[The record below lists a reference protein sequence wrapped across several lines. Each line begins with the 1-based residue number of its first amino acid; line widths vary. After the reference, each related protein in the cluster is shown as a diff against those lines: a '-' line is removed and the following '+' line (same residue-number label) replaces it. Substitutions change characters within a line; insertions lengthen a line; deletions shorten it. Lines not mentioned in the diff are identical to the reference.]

1 MRPAFWTWR
10 ASAAALALTVA
21 GAALAADEA
30 PRRVVSFDRG
40 TLDMSATP
48 DARIEP
54 VPVRYG
60 ENILL
65 GRIARNL
72 EKSGA
77 SAKLNYLADQSLAG
91 VQHEAGQLGAG
102 DTLLRA
108 TKSAVKSILK
118 DVAETQMGIGDFL
131 DRIQSSS
138 GKQLGSGSGVASAA
152 PSTSNVR
159 FQVGISHY
167 LPRLDVRLNNGA
179 VATKLSVTAYGT
191 VGFDLAPANSSRLAF
206 HAGYDAREKSADVRC
221 LIRF

>member
-1 MRPAFWTWR
+1 MRSAFWRCR
-10 ASAAALALTVA
+10 AAAAALAALTVA

-30 PRRVVSFDRG
+30 PRRMLFDRG

-48 DARIEP
+48 DARPEP

-91 VQHEAGQLGAG
+91 VQHEAAQLGAG

-108 TKSAVKSILK
+108 TRSAVKSILK
-118 DVAETQMGIGDFL
+118 DVAETQMGLGDFL
-131 DRIQSSS
+131 DRMQSGS
-138 GKQLGSGSGVASAA
+138 GKQLGSGSGAASAA

-159 FQVGISHY
+159 FQVGISRY
-167 LPRLDVRLNNGA
+167 LPRLDMRLNNGA

-191 VGFDLAPANSSRLAF
+191 VGIDLAPVTSTRLAF
-206 HAGYDAREKSADVRC
+206 HAGYDAREKTADFRC